1 MYKNNFLA
9 NSVRFALIGGVTFAA
24 FNASIAVAAEDGAKK
39 VERIE
44 VTGSRI
50 KRTDMEAASPVLV
63 MNREELE
70 ATGMISI
77 GDILQTIP
85 AAGSA
90 LNTAFNNGGDGSTN
104 MDLRNLGAQRLLVLV
119 NGKRWISSLG
129 STVDLNTIPTSA
141 IERIEV
147 LKDGASAVYGSDA
160 IAGVVNIITRKNF
173 EGVEVSVYGGQN
185 AKYDDGRQYTADIT
199 FGAVSEKGGLLFN
212 MSHVTQQPIW
222 AGDRDISGTGYSST
236 ADNTRLQ
243 IKGSQLN
250 QANEDSLAA
259 LATPD
264 PKGIYNLMVKEGT
277 GVDVGP
283 DQFRPRTSADVY
295 NYAPDNYLST
305 PQNRNSFYV
314 QGFYDISDNLRVIS
328 DFMMTNRKSSQ
339 ELAPMPLTLGA
350 SFGEA
355 ASRVDIGANN
365 IYNPFGEK
373 LYGSNA
379 RAVANGEAED
389 YVPFALQRRMI
400 EAGSRQ
406 YNQND
411 TTYRAMIGL
420 EGNINDNWTW
430 SANYIYGQNNQD
442 VMTTG
447 LLNLT
452 RINQALGDNC
462 DASNGC
468 VALNLFGGPGTVTQD
483 MVDYITFDSVSRSGL
498 TMKDY
503 AFNISGD
510 LFDLPAGAVGMA
522 LGLERRE
529 ESGFDTP
536 DPLTVTGESS
546 GNQRDAT
553 SGGFRLDEAY
563 VELSIP
569 VLENLLVTPAIRVS
583 DHDSYGNNTTGKVG
597 VEYRPMDDM
606 LLRGTWAQ
614 GYRAP
619 SISDLYAGNADSY
632 PTWTDPCNTRDD
644 KGNPLDISGKPGCAA
659 VPDGY
664 RQANT
669 QIRISQVSSPDLK
682 PETSESYTYGLVY
695 NPSWLEGAEVTL
707 DYYNIKVKDA
717 IARYG
722 HLDIARECAD
732 DASSDSC
739 SKIDRD
745 SLGNIVDLRNF
756 LQNAGEYNVEGVDF
770 FTAYRFPET
779 SFGTFKTSLDVAYV
793 IKNEFDG
800 NDRVGVQTGDG
811 GFPEFKANFMVDW
824 AMGDWD
830 AHWKVRYVGQ
840 LNNDYYTGLTNS
852 TDDQEYYDYL
862 KDSGFRETID
872 PYMVH
877 NVSVGYNID
886 GYNTKISL
894 GINNLFAKKP
904 QAEGPTNNEAI
915 STNNF
920 SVTEYDVNMDRF
932 IYLRATTKF

>member
-1 MYKNNFLA
+1 
-9 NSVRFALIGGVTFAA
+9 
-24 FNASIAVAAEDGAKK
+24 
-39 VERIE
+39 
-44 VTGSRI
+44 
-50 KRTDMEAASPVLV
+50 
-63 MNREELE
+63 MNRDELE

-129 STVDLNTIPTSA
+129 STVDLNTIPTST

-185 AKYDDGRQYTADIT
+185 AKYDDGRQYTADFT
-199 FGAVSEKGGLLFN
+199 VGSVSEKGGLLFN
-212 MSHVTQQPIW
+212 MAHVTQQPIW
-222 AGDRDISGTGYSST
+222 AGDRDISDTGYSST
-236 ADNTRLQ
+236 ADNTR
-243 IKGSQLN
+243 IRVKGSQLN
-250 QANEDSLAA
+250 QANQDALAA
-259 LATPD
+259 IGTPNSSGVYD
-264 PKGIYNLMVKEGT
+264 YMSKEGT
-277 GVDVGP
+277 GANIGMN
-283 DQFRPRTSADVY
+283 QFRPRTGSDVY

-314 QGFYDISDNLRVIS
+314 QGFYDISDNLRV
-328 DFMMTNRKSSQ
+328 
-339 ELAPMPLTLGA
+339 
-350 SFGEA
+350 
-355 ASRVDIGANN
+355 VWNN
-365 IYNPFGEK
+365 IYNPFGET
-373 LYGSNA
+373 LYGDSA
-379 RAVANGEAED
+379 RAVANGKPVG
-389 YVPFALQRRMI
+389 YVPYALQRRMI

-411 TTYRAMIGL
+411 TTYRAMLGL
-420 EGNINDNWTW
+420 EGNIDDNWTW
-430 SANYIYGQNNQD
+430 TASYIYGQNNQD
-442 VMTTG
+442 VLTTG

-462 DASNGC
+462 NASNGC
-468 VALNLFGGPGTVTQD
+468 VALNLFGGPGSVTQD

-503 AFNISGD
+503 TFNISGD
-510 LFDLPAGAVGMA
+510 LFDLPAGAVGLA
-522 LGLERRE
+522 FGLERRE
-529 ESGFDTP
+529 ETGFDTP

-563 VELSIP
+563 VELAIP
-569 VLENLLVTPAIRVS
+569 VIESLLITPAIRVS
-583 DHDSYGNNTTGKVG
+583 DHDAYGNNTTGKVG
-597 VEYRPMDDM
+597 AEFRPMDDM

-619 SISDLYAGNADSY
+619 SISDLYAGSADSY
-632 PTWTDPCNTRDD
+632 PTWQDPCNNP
-644 KGNPLDISGKPGCAA
+644 KGTLDLTKFPGCSS
-659 VPDGY
+659 VPVGY
-664 RQANT
+664 NQANT

-682 PETSESYTYGLVY
+682 PETSESYTFGTVY
-695 NPSWLEGAEVTL
+695 NPSWLEGAELTL
-707 DYYNIKVKDA
+707 DYYNIKVEDA
-717 IARYG
+717 IGRYG
-722 HLDIARECAD
+722 HTRIARECATG
-732 DASSDSC
+732 SNPDSC
-739 SKIDRD
+739 NYIDRD

-756 LQNAGEYNVEGVDF
+756 LQNAGTYEVEGIDF

-779 SFGTFKTSLDVAYV
+779 SYGSFKASLDLAYV
-793 IKNEFDG
+793 LGNKFDG
-800 NDRVGVQTGDG
+800 EDRVGIQYGDG
-811 GFPEFKANFMVDW
+811 GFPELKGSLNIDW

-830 AHWKVRYVGQ
+830 AHWKTRYVGPMDNT
-840 LNNDYYTGLTNS
+840 LHV
-852 TDDQEYYDYL
+852 DDGYVAADGITERFDA
-862 KDSGFRETID
+862 
-872 PYMVH
+872 YMVH

-886 GYNTKISL
+886 GYNTKVSL

-904 QAEGPTNNEAI
+904 QAEGIDNNSAV

>member
-9 NSVRFALIGGVTFAA
+9 NSVRFALIGGVTVAA
-24 FNASIAVAAEDGAKK
+24 LNAPVAVAADDGAKK

-90 LNTAFNNGGDGSTN
+90 LNTSFNNGGDGSTN

-160 IAGVVNIITRKNF
+160 IAGVINIITRKNF

-199 FGAVSEKGGLLFN
+199 FGSVSEKGGLLFN
-212 MSHVTQQPIW
+212 MSHVTQQPIG
-222 AGDRDISGTGYSST
+222 AGDRDISATGYSST
-236 ADNTRLQ
+236 ADNTR
-243 IKGSQLN
+243 IRVKGSQMN
-250 QANEDSLAA
+250 QANQDALAA
-259 LATPD
+259 VGSPNSS
-264 PKGIYNLMVKEGT
+264 GIYDFMAKEGT
-277 GVDVGP
+277 GVNVGV
-283 DQFRPRTSADVY
+283 DQLRPRTGSDVY

-314 QGFYDISDNLRVIS
+314 QGFYDISDNLRVVS

-350 SFGEA
+350 SFGAA

-365 IYNPFGEK
+365 IYNPFGET
-373 LYGSNA
+373 LYGDSA
-379 RAVANGEAED
+379 RAAANGQAG
-389 YVPFALQRRMI
+389 YVPYALQRRMI

-442 VMTTG
+442 VLTTG

-452 RINQALGDNC
+452 RINQALSDNC

-510 LFDLPAGAVGMA
+510 LFDLPAGSVGMA
-522 LGLERRE
+522 VGLERRE
-529 ESGFDTP
+529 ESGFDVP

-553 SGGFRLDEAY
+553 AGGFRLDEAY
-563 VELSIP
+563 VELSVP
-569 VLENLLVTPAIRVS
+569 VLESLLITPAIRVS
-583 DHDSYGNNTTGKVG
+583 DHDAYGNNTTGKVG

-632 PTWTDPCNTRDD
+632 PTWTDPCNT
-644 KGNPLDISGKPGCAA
+644 PSSGTIDLVQNPGCAG

-664 RQANT
+664 KQANT

-682 PETSESYTYGLVY
+682 PETSESYTYGAVY
-695 NPSWLEGAEVTL
+695 NPSWLEGAELTL

-717 IARYG
+717 IGRYG
-722 HLDIARECAD
+722 HTTIARECAKGTNP
-732 DASSDSC
+732 DSC
-739 SKIDRD
+739 NYIDRD
-745 SLGNIVDLRNF
+745 SLGNITDLRNF

-779 SFGTFKTSLDVAYV
+779 SFGSFKASLDVAYV
-793 IKNEFDG
+793 ISNEFNG
-800 NDRVGVQTGDG
+800 TDRVGVQTGDG
-811 GFPEFKANFMVDW
+811 GFPEFKGNLMVDW
-824 AMGDWD
+824 SMGDWD
-830 AHWKVRYVGQ
+830 AHWKVRYVGP
-840 LNNDYYTGLTNS
+840 LNNDYYTGLTP
-852 TDDQEYYDYL
+852 DDIDYYNDL
-862 KDSGFRETID
+862 KDSGYRETMD
-872 PYMVH
+872 AYMVH

>member
-1 MYKNNFLA
+1 MHRNNILTH
-9 NSVRFALIGGVTFAA
+9 SIRTALISGVAA
-24 FNASIAVAAEDGAKK
+24 VAFTTPVAFAAEDGAK

-50 KRTDMEAASPVLV
+50 KRTDMESASPVLS
-63 MNREELE
+63 MNRDEIE

-90 LNTAFNNGGDGSTN
+90 LNTAFNNGGNGSTN
-104 MDLRNLGAQRLLVLV
+104 MDLRNLGSQRLLVLV

-141 IERIEV
+141 IERIDV

-185 AKYDDGRQYTADIT
+185 SKYDDGRQYTADIT
-199 FGAVSEKGGLLFN
+199 FGSVSEKGGLLFN

-222 AGDRDISGTGYSST
+222 AGDRDISATGYSST
-236 ADNTRLQ
+236 ADNTRLKV
-243 IKGSQLN
+243 KGSQFN
-250 QANEDSLAA
+250 QANQDALAA
-259 LATPD
+259 VGTANSS
-264 PKGIYNLMVKEGT
+264 GIYDFMSKEGT
-277 GVDVGP
+277 GVNVGV
-283 DQFRPRTSADVY
+283 DQLRPRTGSDVY
-295 NYAPDNYLST
+295 NFAPDNYLST

-314 QGFYDISDNLRVIS
+314 QGFYDISDDLRFVS

-355 ASRVDIGANN
+355 ASRVDIGASN

-379 RAVANGEAED
+379 RAVANGEAAG
-389 YVPFALQRRMI
+389 YVPYALQRRMI

-411 TTYRAMIGL
+411 TTYRAMVGL
-420 EGNINDNWTW
+420 EGNIGDNWTW
-430 SANYIYGQNNQD
+430 SATYIYGQNNQD
-442 VMTTG
+442 ILTTG

-452 RINQALGDNC
+452 RINQALGDDCN
-462 DASNGC
+462 AANGC
-468 VALNLFGGPGTVTQD
+468 VALNLFGGPGTITED

-510 LFDLPAGAVGMA
+510 LFDLPAGAVGIA
-522 LGLERRE
+522 IGLERRE

-553 SGGFRLDEAY
+553 AGGFRLDEAY
-563 VELSIP
+563 TELSIP
-569 VLENLLVTPAIRVS
+569 ILENLLLTPAIRVS
-583 DHDSYGNNTTGKVG
+583 DHDAYGNSTTGKVG
-597 VEYRPMDDM
+597 LEFRPMDDM

-682 PETSESYTYGLVY
+682 PETSESYTFGTVY
-695 NPSWLEGAEVTL
+695 NPSWLEGAELTL
-707 DYYNIKVKDA
+707 DYYNIKVEDA
-717 IARYG
+717 IGRYG
-722 HLDIARECAD
+722 HTRIATECAD
-732 DASSDSC
+732 GDNQAAC
-739 SKIDRD
+739 GNIDRD
-745 SLGNIVDLRNF
+745 SLGNIVDLRNY
-756 LQNAGEYNVEGVDF
+756 LQNAGTYEVEGVDF
-770 FTAYRFPET
+770 FTAYRFPES
-779 SFGTFKTSLDVAYV
+779 SFGTFKASLDLAYV
-793 IKNEFDG
+793 INNKSDG
-800 NDRVGVQTGDG
+800 EDRAGIQFGDG
-811 GFPEFKANFMVDW
+811 GFPKLKGNLNIDW
-824 AMGDWD
+824 VMGDWD
-830 AHWKVRYVGQ
+830 AHWKTRYVGAMD
-840 LNNDYYTGLTNS
+840 NDYVETYGFTAAKNGIT
-852 TDDQEYYDYL
+852 ERF
-862 KDSGFRETID
+862 DS
-872 PYMVH
+872 YMVH
-877 NVSVGYNID
+877 NVSVGYNFD
-886 GYNTKISL
+886 SYNTKVAV
-894 GINNLFAKKP
+894 GINNLFAKEP
-904 QAEGPTNNEAI
+904 QWEAPDNGLAI

-932 IYLRATTKF
+932 VYLRATTKF

>member
-1 MYKNNFLA
+1 MHKNNLLA
-9 NSVRFALIGGVTFAA
+9 KSVRFALIGGVAA
-24 FNASIAVAAEDGAKK
+24 TALNVPLVMAADEAGADKK

-63 MNREELE
+63 MNRDELE

-129 STVDLNTIPTSA
+129 STVDLNTIPTST

-185 AKYDDGRQYTADIT
+185 AKYDDGRQYTADFT
-199 FGAVSEKGGLLFN
+199 VGSVSEKGGLLFN
-212 MSHVTQQPIW
+212 MAHVTQQPIW
-222 AGDRDISGTGYSST
+222 AGDRDISDTGYSST
-236 ADNTRLQ
+236 ADNTR
-243 IKGSQLN
+243 IRVKGSQLN
-250 QANEDSLAA
+250 QANQDALAA
-259 LATPD
+259 IGKPNSS
-264 PKGIYNLMVKEGT
+264 GIYDYMSKEGT
-277 GVDVGP
+277 GANIGMN
-283 DQFRPRTSADVY
+283 QFRPRTGSDVY

-314 QGFYDISDNLRVIS
+314 QGFYDISDNLRVVS

-350 SFGEA
+350 SFGAA
-355 ASRVDIGANN
+355 ASRVDIGGNN
-365 IYNPFGEK
+365 IYNPFGET
-373 LYGSNA
+373 LYGDSA
-379 RAVANGEAED
+379 RAVANGKPVG
-389 YVPFALQRRMI
+389 YVPYALQRRMI

-411 TTYRAMIGL
+411 TTYRAMLGL
-420 EGNINDNWTW
+420 EGNIDDNWTW
-430 SANYIYGQNNQD
+430 TASYIYGQNNQD
-442 VMTTG
+442 VLTTG

-462 DASNGC
+462 NASNGC
-468 VALNLFGGPGTVTQD
+468 VALNLFGGPGSVTQD

-503 AFNISGD
+503 TFNISGD
-510 LFDLPAGAVGMA
+510 LFDLPAGTVGLA
-522 LGLERRE
+522 FGLERRE
-529 ESGFDTP
+529 ETGFDTP

-553 SGGFRLDEAY
+553 AGGFRLDEAY
-563 VELSIP
+563 VELAIP
-569 VLENLLVTPAIRVS
+569 VFESLLITPAVRVS
-583 DHDSYGNNTTGKVG
+583 DHDAYGNNTTGKLG
-597 VEYRPMDDM
+597 AEFRPMDDM

-619 SISDLYAGNADSY
+619 SISDLYAGSADSY
-632 PTWTDPCNTRDD
+632 PTWQDPCN
-644 KGNPLDISGKPGCAA
+644 NPQTLNPSEFPGCSS

-664 RQANT
+664 KQANT

-682 PETSESYTYGLVY
+682 PETSESYTFGTVY
-695 NPSWLEGAEVTL
+695 NPSWLEGAELTL
-707 DYYNIKVKDA
+707 DYYNIKVEDA
-717 IARYG
+717 IGRYG
-722 HLDIARECAD
+722 HTRIARECATG
-732 DASSDSC
+732 SNPDSC
-739 SKIDRD
+739 NYIDRD

-756 LQNAGEYNVEGVDF
+756 LQNAGTYEVEGIDF

-779 SFGTFKTSLDVAYV
+779 SYGSFKASLDLAYV
-793 IKNEFDG
+793 LGNKFDG
-800 NDRVGVQTGDG
+800 EDRVGIQYGDG
-811 GFPEFKANFMVDW
+811 GFPELKGSLNIDW

-830 AHWKVRYVGQ
+830 AHWKTRYVGPMDNT
-840 LNNDYYTGLTNS
+840 LHV
-852 TDDQEYYDYL
+852 DDGYVAADGITERFDA
-862 KDSGFRETID
+862 
-872 PYMVH
+872 YMVH

-886 GYNTKISL
+886 GYNTKVSL

-904 QAEGPTNNEAI
+904 QAEGIDNNSAV

>member
-1 MYKNNFLA
+1 MHKNNLLA
-9 NSVRFALIGGVTFAA
+9 KSVRFALIGGVAA
-24 FNASIAVAAEDGAKK
+24 TALNVPLVMAADEAGADKK

-63 MNREELE
+63 MNRDELE

-129 STVDLNTIPTSA
+129 STVDLNTIPTST

-185 AKYDDGRQYTADIT
+185 AKYDDGRQYTADFT
-199 FGAVSEKGGLLFN
+199 VGSVSEKGGLLFN
-212 MSHVTQQPIW
+212 MAHVTQQPIW
-222 AGDRDISGTGYSST
+222 AGDRDISDTGFSST
-236 ADNTRLQ
+236 TDNTR
-243 IKGSQLN
+243 IRVKGSQLN
-250 QANEDSLAA
+250 QANQDALAA
-259 LATPD
+259 IGKPNGS
-264 PKGIYNLMVKEGT
+264 GIYDYMSKEGT
-277 GVDVGP
+277 GANIGM
-283 DQFRPRTSADVY
+283 DQFRPRTGSDVY

-314 QGFYDISDNLRVIS
+314 QGFYDISDNLRVVS

-350 SFGEA
+350 SFGAA

-365 IYNPFGEK
+365 IYNPFGET
-373 LYGSNA
+373 LYGDSA
-379 RAVANGEAED
+379 RAVANGKPVG
-389 YVPFALQRRMI
+389 YVPYALQRRMV

-411 TTYRAMIGL
+411 TTYRAMVGL
-420 EGNINDNWTW
+420 EGNINDNWSWTA
-430 SANYIYGQNNQD
+430 SYIYGQNNQD
-442 VMTTG
+442 VLTTG

-462 DASNGC
+462 NASNGC
-468 VALNLFGGPGTVTQD
+468 VALNLFGGPGSVTQD

-503 AFNISGD
+503 TFNIAGD
-510 LFDLPAGAVGMA
+510 LFDLPAGPVGLA

-529 ESGFDTP
+529 ETGFDTP

-563 VELSIP
+563 AELAIP
-569 VLENLLVTPAIRVS
+569 VIESLLITPAVRVS
-583 DHDSYGNNTTGKVG
+583 DHDAYGNNTTGKVG
-597 VEYRPMDDM
+597 AEFRPIDDL

-619 SISDLYAGNADSY
+619 SISDLYAGSADSY
-632 PTWTDPCNTRDD
+632 PSWTDPCNTRNS
-644 KGNPLDISGKPGCAA
+644 KNEVIDISGLPGCAG

-664 RQANT
+664 VQANT

-682 PETSESYTYGLVY
+682 PETSESYTFGTVY
-695 NPSWLEGAEVTL
+695 NPSWLEGAELTL
-707 DYYNIKVKDA
+707 DYYNIKVEDA
-717 IARYG
+717 IGRYG
-722 HLDIARECAD
+722 HTRIARECATGSNP
-732 DASSDSC
+732 ASC
-739 SKIDRD
+739 NRIDRD

-756 LQNAGEYNVEGVDF
+756 LQNAGVYEVEGIDF

-779 SFGTFKTSLDVAYV
+779 SFGSFKASLDVAYV
-793 IKNEFDG
+793 LSNKFDG
-800 NDRVGVQTGDG
+800 EDRVGTQYGDG
-811 GFPEFKANFMVDW
+811 GFPEFKGSLNIDW

-830 AHWKVRYVGQ
+830 AHWKTRYVHSMMS
-840 LNNDYYTGLTNS
+840 DYYVSGVYEFYGVPES
-852 TDDQEYYDYL
+852 DYT
-862 KDSGFRETID
+862 KEFDA
-872 PYMVH
+872 YMVH
-877 NVSVGYNID
+877 NISVGYNID

-894 GINNLFAKKP
+894 GINNLFATEP
-904 QAEGPTNNEAI
+904 EHEYINNDLAM

>member
-1 MYKNNFLA
+1 MHKNNLLA
-9 NSVRFALIGGVTFAA
+9 KSVRFALIGGVAA
-24 FNASIAVAAEDGAKK
+24 TALNVPLVMAADEAGADKK

-63 MNREELE
+63 MNRDELE

-129 STVDLNTIPTSA
+129 STVDLNTIPTST

-185 AKYDDGRQYTADIT
+185 AKYDDGRQYTADFT
-199 FGAVSEKGGLLFN
+199 VGSVSEKGGLLFN
-212 MSHVTQQPIW
+212 MAHVTQQPIW
-222 AGDRDISGTGYSST
+222 AGDRDISDTGYSST
-236 ADNTRLQ
+236 ADNTR
-243 IKGSQLN
+243 IRVKGSQLN
-250 QANEDSLAA
+250 QANQDALAA
-259 LATPD
+259 IGKPNSS
-264 PKGIYNLMVKEGT
+264 GIYDYMSKEGT
-277 GVDVGP
+277 GANIGMN
-283 DQFRPRTSADVY
+283 QFRPRTGSDVY

-314 QGFYDISDNLRVIS
+314 QGFYDISDNLRVVS

-350 SFGEA
+350 SFGAA
-355 ASRVDIGANN
+355 ASRVDIGGNN
-365 IYNPFGEK
+365 IYNPFGET
-373 LYGSNA
+373 LYGDSA
-379 RAVANGEAED
+379 RAVANGKPVG
-389 YVPFALQRRMI
+389 YVPYALQRRMI

-411 TTYRAMIGL
+411 TTYRAMLGL
-420 EGNINDNWTW
+420 EGNIDDNWTW
-430 SANYIYGQNNQD
+430 TASYIYGQNNQD
-442 VMTTG
+442 VLTTG

-462 DASNGC
+462 NASNGC
-468 VALNLFGGPGTVTQD
+468 VALNLFGGPGSVTQD

-503 AFNISGD
+503 TFNISGD
-510 LFDLPAGAVGMA
+510 LFDLPAGAVGLA
-522 LGLERRE
+522 FGLERRE
-529 ESGFDTP
+529 ETGFDTP

-553 SGGFRLDEAY
+553 AGGFRLDEAY
-563 VELSIP
+563 VELAIP
-569 VLENLLVTPAIRVS
+569 VIESLLITPAVRVS
-583 DHDSYGNNTTGKVG
+583 DHDAYGNNTTGKVG
-597 VEYRPMDDM
+597 AEFRPMDDM

-619 SISDLYAGNADSY
+619 SISDLYAGSADSY
-632 PTWTDPCNTRDD
+632 PTWQDPCN
-644 KGNPLDISGKPGCAA
+644 NPQTLNPSEFPGCSS

-664 RQANT
+664 KQANT

-682 PETSESYTYGLVY
+682 PETSESYTFGTVY
-695 NPSWLEGAEVTL
+695 NPSWLEGAELTL
-707 DYYNIKVKDA
+707 DYYNIKVEDA
-717 IARYG
+717 IGRYG
-722 HLDIARECAD
+722 HTRIARECATGSNP
-732 DASSDSC
+732 DAC
-739 SKIDRD
+739 NYIDRD

-756 LQNAGEYNVEGVDF
+756 LQNAGTYEVEGIDF

-779 SFGTFKTSLDVAYV
+779 SYGSFKASLDLAYV
-793 IKNEFDG
+793 LGNKFDG
-800 NDRVGVQTGDG
+800 EDRVGIQYGDG
-811 GFPEFKANFMVDW
+811 GFPELKGSLNIDW

-830 AHWKVRYVGQ
+830 AHWKTRYVGPMDNT
-840 LNNDYYTGLTNS
+840 LHV
-852 TDDQEYYDYL
+852 DDGYVAADGITERFDA
-862 KDSGFRETID
+862 
-872 PYMVH
+872 YMVH

-886 GYNTKISL
+886 GYNTKVSL

-904 QAEGPTNNEAI
+904 QAEGIDNNSAV

>member
-9 NSVRFALIGGVTFAA
+9 NSVRFALIGGVTVAA
-24 FNASIAVAAEDGAKK
+24 LNAPVAVAADDGAKK

-90 LNTAFNNGGDGSTN
+90 LNTSFNNGGDGSTN

-160 IAGVVNIITRKNF
+160 IAGVINIITRKNF

-199 FGAVSEKGGLLFN
+199 FGSVSEKGGLLFN

-222 AGDRDISGTGYSST
+222 AGDRDISATGYSST
-236 ADNTRLQ
+236 ADNTR
-243 IKGSQLN
+243 IRVKGSQMN
-250 QANEDSLAA
+250 QANQDALAA
-259 LATPD
+259 VGSPNSS
-264 PKGIYNLMVKEGT
+264 GIYDFMAKEGT
-277 GVDVGP
+277 GVNVGV
-283 DQFRPRTSADVY
+283 DQLRPRTGSDVY

-314 QGFYDISDNLRVIS
+314 QGFYDISDNLRVVS

-350 SFGEA
+350 SFGAA

-365 IYNPFGEK
+365 IYNPFGET
-373 LYGSNA
+373 LYGDSA
-379 RAVANGEAED
+379 RAAANGQAG
-389 YVPFALQRRMI
+389 YVPYALQRRMI

-442 VMTTG
+442 VLTTG

-452 RINQALGDNC
+452 RINQALSDNC

-510 LFDLPAGAVGMA
+510 LFDLPAGSVGMA
-522 LGLERRE
+522 VGLERRE
-529 ESGFDTP
+529 ESGFDVP

-553 SGGFRLDEAY
+553 AGGFRLDEAY
-563 VELSIP
+563 VELSVP
-569 VLENLLVTPAIRVS
+569 VLESLLITPAIRVS
-583 DHDSYGNNTTGKVG
+583 DHDAYGNNTTGKVG

-632 PTWTDPCNTRDD
+632 PTWTDPCNT
-644 KGNPLDISGKPGCAA
+644 PSSGTIDLVQNPGCAG

-664 RQANT
+664 KQANT

-682 PETSESYTYGLVY
+682 PETSESYTYGAVY
-695 NPSWLEGAEVTL
+695 NPSWLEGAELTL

-717 IARYG
+717 IGRYG
-722 HLDIARECAD
+722 HTTIARECAKGTNP
-732 DASSDSC
+732 DSC
-739 SKIDRD
+739 NYIDRD
-745 SLGNIVDLRNF
+745 SLGNITDLRNF

-779 SFGTFKTSLDVAYV
+779 SFGSFKASLDVAYV
-793 IKNEFDG
+793 ISNEFNG
-800 NDRVGVQTGDG
+800 TDRVGVQTGDG
-811 GFPEFKANFMVDW
+811 GFPEFK
-824 AMGDWD
+824 G
-830 AHWKVRYVGQ
+830 
-840 LNNDYYTGLTNS
+840 
-852 TDDQEYYDYL
+852 
-862 KDSGFRETID
+862 
-872 PYMVH
+872 
-877 NVSVGYNID
+877 
-886 GYNTKISL
+886 
-894 GINNLFAKKP
+894 
-904 QAEGPTNNEAI
+904 
-915 STNNF
+915 
-920 SVTEYDVNMDRF
+920 
-932 IYLRATTKF
+932 AT

>member
-1 MYKNNFLA
+1 MHKNNFLA
-9 NSVRFALIGGVTFAA
+9 KSVRFALIGGVAA
-24 FNASIAVAAEDGAKK
+24 TALNVPLVMAADEAGADKK

-63 MNREELE
+63 MNRDELE

-185 AKYDDGRQYTADIT
+185 AKYDDGRQYTADFTI
-199 FGAVSEKGGLLFN
+199 GSVSEKGGLLFN

-222 AGDRDISGTGYSST
+222 AGDRDISATGFSTT
-236 ADNTRLQ
+236 ADNTR
-243 IKGSQLN
+243 IRVKGSQLN
-250 QANEDSLAA
+250 QANQDALAA
-259 LATPD
+259 IGKPNSS
-264 PKGIYNLMVKEGT
+264 GIYDFMSKEGT
-277 GVDVGP
+277 GANVGM
-283 DQFRPRTSADVY
+283 DQFRPRTGDDVY

-314 QGFYDISDNLRVIS
+314 QGFYDVSDNLRIVS

-350 SFGEA
+350 SFGAA

-365 IYNPFGEK
+365 IYNPFGET
-373 LYGSNA
+373 LYGDSA
-379 RAVANGEAED
+379 RAVANGEAAG
-389 YVPFALQRRMI
+389 YVPYALQRRMI

-411 TTYRAMIGL
+411 TTYRAMVGL

-430 SANYIYGQNNQD
+430 SASYIYGQNNQD
-442 VMTTG
+442 VLTTG

-462 DASNGC
+462 DATNGC
-468 VALNLFGGPGTVTQD
+468 VALNLFGGPGSVTQD

-503 AFNISGD
+503 TFNISGD
-510 LFDLPAGAVGMA
+510 LFDLPAGPVGLA
-522 LGLERRE
+522 FGLERRE

-563 VELSIP
+563 VELAIP
-569 VLENLLVTPAIRVS
+569 VLESLLVTPAIRVS
-583 DHDSYGNNTTGKVG
+583 DHDAYGNNTTGKVG
-597 VEYRPMDDM
+597 AEFRPMDDM

-619 SISDLYAGNADSY
+619 SISDLYAGSADSY
-632 PTWTDPCNTRDD
+632 PTWQDPCN
-644 KGNPLDISGKPGCAA
+644 NPTGALDLTEFPGCAA
-659 VPDGY
+659 VPVGY
-664 RQANT
+664 NQANT

-682 PETSESYTYGLVY
+682 PETSESYTFGTVY
-695 NPSWLEGAEVTL
+695 NPTWLDGAEFTL
-707 DYYNIKVKDA
+707 DYYNIKVEDA
-717 IARYG
+717 IGRYG
-722 HLDIARECAD
+722 HGRIARECATG
-732 DASSDSC
+732 SNPDSC
-739 SKIDRD
+739 NYIDRD

-756 LQNAGEYNVEGVDF
+756 LQNAGTYEVEGIDF

-779 SFGTFKTSLDVAYV
+779 SFGSFKASLDLAYV
-793 IKNEFDG
+793 LGNKFDG
-800 NDRVGVQTGDG
+800 EDRAGIQYGDG
-811 GFPEFKANFMVDW
+811 GFPELKGSLNVDW

-830 AHWKVRYVGQ
+830 AHWKTRYVGPMDNT
-840 LNNDYYTGLTNS
+840 LHVDDGYV
-852 TDDQEYYDYL
+852 TDDGITERFDA
-862 KDSGFRETID
+862 
-872 PYMVH
+872 YMVH
-877 NVSVGYNID
+877 NISVGYNID
-886 GYNTKISL
+886 AYNTKVSL

-904 QAEGPTNNEAI
+904 QAEGVNNNFAV
-915 STNNF
+915 SSNNF

>member
-1 MYKNNFLA
+1 MHKNNLLA
-9 NSVRFALIGGVTFAA
+9 KSVRFALIGGVAA
-24 FNASIAVAAEDGAKK
+24 TALNVPLVMAADEAGADKK

-63 MNREELE
+63 MNRDELE

-129 STVDLNTIPTSA
+129 STVDLNTIPTST

-185 AKYDDGRQYTADIT
+185 AKYDDGRQYTADFT
-199 FGAVSEKGGLLFN
+199 VGSVSEKGGLLFN
-212 MSHVTQQPIW
+212 MAHVTQQPIW
-222 AGDRDISGTGYSST
+222 AGDRDISDTGYSST
-236 ADNTRLQ
+236 ADNTR
-243 IKGSQLN
+243 IRVKGSQLN
-250 QANEDSLAA
+250 QANQDALAA
-259 LATPD
+259 IGTPNSSGVYD
-264 PKGIYNLMVKEGT
+264 YMSKEGT
-277 GVDVGP
+277 GANIGMN
-283 DQFRPRTSADVY
+283 QFRPRTGSDVY

-314 QGFYDISDNLRVIS
+314 QGFYDISDNLRVVS

-350 SFGEA
+350 SFGAA
-355 ASRVDIGANN
+355 ASRVDIGGNN
-365 IYNPFGEK
+365 IYNPFGET
-373 LYGSNA
+373 LYGDSA
-379 RAVANGEAED
+379 RAVANGKPVG
-389 YVPFALQRRMI
+389 YVPYALQRRMI

-411 TTYRAMIGL
+411 TTYRAMLGL
-420 EGNINDNWTW
+420 EGNIDDNWTW
-430 SANYIYGQNNQD
+430 TASYIYGQNNQD
-442 VMTTG
+442 VLTTG

-462 DASNGC
+462 NASNGC
-468 VALNLFGGPGTVTQD
+468 VALNLFGGPGSVTQD

-503 AFNISGD
+503 TFNISGD
-510 LFDLPAGAVGMA
+510 LFDLPAGAVGLA
-522 LGLERRE
+522 FGLERRE
-529 ESGFDTP
+529 ETGFDTP

-563 VELSIP
+563 VELAIP
-569 VLENLLVTPAIRVS
+569 VIESLLITPAIRVS
-583 DHDSYGNNTTGKVG
+583 DHDAYGNNTTGKVG
-597 VEYRPMDDM
+597 AEFRPMDDM

-619 SISDLYAGNADSY
+619 SISDLYAGSADSY
-632 PTWTDPCNTRDD
+632 PTWQDPCNNP
-644 KGNPLDISGKPGCAA
+644 KGTLDLTKFPGCSS
-659 VPDGY
+659 VPVGY
-664 RQANT
+664 NQANT

-682 PETSESYTYGLVY
+682 PETSESYTFGTVY
-695 NPSWLEGAEVTL
+695 NPSWLEGAELTL
-707 DYYNIKVKDA
+707 DYYNIKVEDA
-717 IARYG
+717 IGRYG
-722 HLDIARECAD
+722 HTRIARECATG
-732 DASSDSC
+732 SNPDSC
-739 SKIDRD
+739 NYIDRD

-756 LQNAGEYNVEGVDF
+756 LQNAGTYEVEGIDF

-779 SFGTFKTSLDVAYV
+779 SYGSFKASLDLAYV
-793 IKNEFDG
+793 LGNKFDG
-800 NDRVGVQTGDG
+800 EDRVGIQYGDG
-811 GFPEFKANFMVDW
+811 GFPELKGSLNIDW

-830 AHWKVRYVGQ
+830 AHWKTRYVGPMDNT
-840 LNNDYYTGLTNS
+840 LHV
-852 TDDQEYYDYL
+852 DDGYVAADGITERFDA
-862 KDSGFRETID
+862 
-872 PYMVH
+872 YMVH

-886 GYNTKISL
+886 GYNTKVSL

-904 QAEGPTNNEAI
+904 QAEGIDNNSAV

>member
-1 MYKNNFLA
+1 MHKNNLLA
-9 NSVRFALIGGVTFAA
+9 KSVRFALIGGVAA
-24 FNASIAVAAEDGAKK
+24 TALNVPLVMAADEAGADKK

-63 MNREELE
+63 MNRDELE

-129 STVDLNTIPTSA
+129 STVDLNTIPTST

-185 AKYDDGRQYTADIT
+185 AKYDDGRQYTADFT
-199 FGAVSEKGGLLFN
+199 VGSVSEKGGLLFN
-212 MSHVTQQPIW
+212 MAHVTQQPIW
-222 AGDRDISGTGYSST
+222 AGDRDISDTGYSST
-236 ADNTRLQ
+236 ADNTR
-243 IKGSQLN
+243 IRVKGSQLN
-250 QANEDSLAA
+250 QANQDALAA
-259 LATPD
+259 IGTPNSSGVYD
-264 PKGIYNLMVKEGT
+264 YMSKEGT
-277 GVDVGP
+277 GANIGMN
-283 DQFRPRTSADVY
+283 QFRPRTGSDVY

-314 QGFYDISDNLRVIS
+314 QGFYDISDNLRVVS

-350 SFGEA
+350 SWGEA

-365 IYNPFGEK
+365 IYNPFGET
-373 LYGSNA
+373 LYGSSA
-379 RAVANGEAED
+379 RAVANGKPLG
-389 YVPFALQRRMI
+389 YVPYSLQRRMI

-411 TTYRAMIGL
+411 TTYRAMLGL
-420 EGNINDNWTW
+420 EGNIDDNWTW
-430 SANYIYGQNNQD
+430 SASYIYGQNNQD
-442 VMTTG
+442 VLTTG

-462 DASNGC
+462 NASNGC
-468 VALNLFGGPGTVTQD
+468 VALNLFGGPGTITQD

-503 AFNISGD
+503 TFNISGD
-510 LFDLPAGAVGMA
+510 LFDLPAGAVGLA

-563 VELSIP
+563 VELAIP
-569 VLENLLVTPAIRVS
+569 VIESLLITPAIRVS
-583 DHDSYGNNTTGKVG
+583 DHDAYGNNTTGKVG
-597 VEYRPMDDM
+597 AEFRPMDDM

-619 SISDLYAGNADSY
+619 SISDLYAGSADSY
-632 PTWTDPCNTRDD
+632 PTWQDPCNNP
-644 KGNPLDISGKPGCAA
+644 KGTLDLTKFPGCSS
-659 VPDGY
+659 VPVGY
-664 RQANT
+664 NQANT

-682 PETSESYTYGLVY
+682 PETSESYTFGTVY
-695 NPSWLEGAEVTL
+695 NPSWLEGAELTL
-707 DYYNIKVKDA
+707 DYYNIKVEDA
-717 IARYG
+717 IGRYG
-722 HLDIARECAD
+722 HTRIARECATGSNP
-732 DASSDSC
+732 DAC
-739 SKIDRD
+739 NYIDRD

-756 LQNAGEYNVEGVDF
+756 LQNAGTYEVEGIDF

-779 SFGTFKTSLDVAYV
+779 SYGSFKASLDLAYV
-793 IKNEFDG
+793 LGNKFDG
-800 NDRVGVQTGDG
+800 EDRVGIQYGDG
-811 GFPEFKANFMVDW
+811 GFPELKGSLNIDW

-830 AHWKVRYVGQ
+830 AHWKTRYVGPMDNT
-840 LNNDYYTGLTNS
+840 LHV
-852 TDDQEYYDYL
+852 DDGYVAADGITERFDA
-862 KDSGFRETID
+862 
-872 PYMVH
+872 YMVH

-886 GYNTKISL
+886 GYNTKVSL

-904 QAEGPTNNEAI
+904 QAEGIDNNSAV

>member
-9 NSVRFALIGGVTFAA
+9 NSVRFALIGGVTVAA
-24 FNASIAVAAEDGAKK
+24 LNAPVAVAADDGAKK

-90 LNTAFNNGGDGSTN
+90 LNTSFNNGGDGSTN

-160 IAGVVNIITRKNF
+160 IAGVINIITRKNF

-199 FGAVSEKGGLLFN
+199 FGSVSEKGGLLFN

-222 AGDRDISGTGYSST
+222 AGDRDISATGYSST
-236 ADNTRLQ
+236 ADNTR
-243 IKGSQLN
+243 IRVKGSQMN
-250 QANEDSLAA
+250 QANQDALAA
-259 LATPD
+259 VGSPNSS
-264 PKGIYNLMVKEGT
+264 GIYDFMAKEGT
-277 GVDVGP
+277 GVNVGV
-283 DQFRPRTSADVY
+283 DQLRPRTGSDVY

-314 QGFYDISDNLRVIS
+314 QGFYDISDNLRVVS

-350 SFGEA
+350 SFGAA

-365 IYNPFGEK
+365 IYNPFGET
-373 LYGSNA
+373 LYGDSA
-379 RAVANGEAED
+379 RAAANGQAG
-389 YVPFALQRRMI
+389 YVPYALQRRMI

-442 VMTTG
+442 VLTTG

-452 RINQALGDNC
+452 RINQALSDNC

-510 LFDLPAGAVGMA
+510 LFDLPAGSVGMA
-522 LGLERRE
+522 VGLERRE
-529 ESGFDTP
+529 ESGFDVP

-553 SGGFRLDEAY
+553 AGGFRLDEAY
-563 VELSIP
+563 VELSVP
-569 VLENLLVTPAIRVS
+569 VLESLLITPAIRVS
-583 DHDSYGNNTTGKVG
+583 DHDAYGNNTTGKVG

-632 PTWTDPCNTRDD
+632 PTWTDPCNT
-644 KGNPLDISGKPGCAA
+644 PSSGTIDLVQNPGCAG

-664 RQANT
+664 KQANT

-682 PETSESYTYGLVY
+682 PETSESYTYGAVY
-695 NPSWLEGAEVTL
+695 NPSWLEGAELTL

-717 IARYG
+717 IGRYG
-722 HLDIARECAD
+722 HTTIARECAKGTNP
-732 DASSDSC
+732 DSC
-739 SKIDRD
+739 NYIDRD
-745 SLGNIVDLRNF
+745 SLGNITDLRNF

-779 SFGTFKTSLDVAYV
+779 SFGSFKASLDVAYV
-793 IKNEFDG
+793 ISNEFNG
-800 NDRVGVQTGDG
+800 TDRVGVQTGDG
-811 GFPEFKANFMVDW
+811 GFPEFKGNLMVDW
-824 AMGDWD
+824 SMGDWD
-830 AHWKVRYVGQ
+830 AHWKVRYVGP
-840 LNNDYYTGLTNS
+840 LNNDYYTGLTP
-852 TDDQEYYDYL
+852 DDIDYYNDL
-862 KDSGFRETID
+862 KDSGYRETMD
-872 PYMVH
+872 AYMVH

>member
-1 MYKNNFLA
+1 MHKNNLLA
-9 NSVRFALIGGVTFAA
+9 KSVRFALIGGVAA
-24 FNASIAVAAEDGAKK
+24 TALNVPLVMAADEAGADKK

-63 MNREELE
+63 MNRDELE

-129 STVDLNTIPTSA
+129 STVDLNTIPTST

-185 AKYDDGRQYTADIT
+185 AKYDDGRQYTADFT
-199 FGAVSEKGGLLFN
+199 VGSVSEKGGLLFN
-212 MSHVTQQPIW
+212 MAHVTQQPIW
-222 AGDRDISGTGYSST
+222 AGDRDISDTGYSST
-236 ADNTRLQ
+236 ADNTR
-243 IKGSQLN
+243 IRVKGSQLN
-250 QANEDSLAA
+250 QANQDALAA
-259 LATPD
+259 IGKPNSS
-264 PKGIYNLMVKEGT
+264 GIYDYMSKEGT
-277 GVDVGP
+277 GANVGM
-283 DQFRPRTSADVY
+283 DQFRPRTGSDVY

-314 QGFYDISDNLRVIS
+314 QGFYDISDNLRVVS

-350 SFGEA
+350 SFGAA

-365 IYNPFGEK
+365 IYNPFGET
-373 LYGSNA
+373 LYGDSA
-379 RAVANGEAED
+379 RAVANGKPAG
-389 YVPFALQRRMI
+389 YVPYALQRRMV

-411 TTYRAMIGL
+411 TTYRAMVGL
-420 EGNINDNWTW
+420 EGNINDNWSWTA
-430 SANYIYGQNNQD
+430 SYIYGQNNQD
-442 VMTTG
+442 VLTTG

-462 DASNGC
+462 NASNGC
-468 VALNLFGGPGTVTQD
+468 VALNLFGGPGSVTQD

-503 AFNISGD
+503 TFNIAGD
-510 LFDLPAGAVGMA
+510 LFDLPAGPVGLA

-529 ESGFDTP
+529 ETGFDTP

-563 VELSIP
+563 AELAIP
-569 VLENLLVTPAIRVS
+569 VIESLLITPAIRVS
-583 DHDSYGNNTTGKVG
+583 DHDAYGNNTTGKVG
-597 VEYRPMDDM
+597 AEFRPMDDM

-619 SISDLYAGNADSY
+619 SISDLYAGSADSY
-632 PTWTDPCNTRDD
+632 PTWNDPCNTRDS
-644 KGNPLDISGKPGCAA
+644 KGNVLNISGLPGCAG

-682 PETSESYTYGLVY
+682 PETSESYTFGAVY
-695 NPSWLEGAEVTL
+695 NPSWLEGAEFTV
-707 DYYNIKVKDA
+707 DYYNIKVEDA
-717 IARYG
+717 IGRYG
-722 HLDIARECAD
+722 HTIIARECATGD
-732 DASSDSC
+732 KISSCD
-739 SKIDRD
+739 KIDRD

-756 LQNAGEYNVEGVDF
+756 LQNAGTYEVEGIDF

-779 SFGTFKTSLDVAYV
+779 SFGSFKTSLDLAYV
-793 IKNEFDG
+793 LGNEFDG
-800 NDRVGVQTGDG
+800 EDRAGIQYGDG
-811 GFPEFKANFMVDW
+811 GFPELKGSLNIDW

-830 AHWKVRYVGQ
+830 AHWKMRYVGE
-840 LNNDYYTGLTNS
+840 LTSDFYANDPDN
-852 TDDQEYYDYL
+852 YDFY
-862 KDSGFRETID
+862 KDNGYRETFSA
-872 PYMVH
+872 YMVH
-877 NVSVGYNID
+877 NVSVGYNIED
-886 GYNTKISL
+886 YNTKISL
-894 GINNLFAKKP
+894 GINNLFAKEP
-904 QAEGPTNNEAI
+904 QAEGPTNNEAL
-915 STNNF
+915 SSNNF